1 MTCCLVI
8 HTMLSCILM
17 AKNNES
23 KLYNLI
29 KKTITNAHF
38 TRIESS
44 TINGIPDLN
53 SVYKKH
59 EFWIEIKAN
68 NSKNLNLS
76 KYQINWILKHQQ
88 HGGHVFILNKALSQS
103 SLKLYTLDACAEL
116 REVLCTTPDAKGIE
130 QVFEYI
136 IKAK

>member
-1 MTCCLVI
+1 M
-8 HTMLSCILM
+8 
-17 AKNNES
+17 
-23 KLYNLI
+23 
-29 KKTITNAHF
+29 
-38 TRIESS
+38 
-44 TINGIPDLN
+44 
-53 SVYKKH
+53 YKGH

-103 SLKLYTLDACAEL
+103 ALKLYTLDACGL
-116 REVLCTTPDAKGIE
+116 VREVLCTTPDARGIE